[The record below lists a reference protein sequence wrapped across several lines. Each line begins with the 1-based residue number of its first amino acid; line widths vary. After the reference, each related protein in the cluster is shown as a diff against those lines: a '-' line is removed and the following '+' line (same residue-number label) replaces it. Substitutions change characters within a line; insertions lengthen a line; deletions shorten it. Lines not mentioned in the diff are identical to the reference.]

1 MDLTSSHFGDCS
13 ACFILKKCP
22 YLLNHA
28 FFWLFTLGP
37 ISRVKEKAHPNPSWF
52 MSFTFSQVASDLPS
66 SSCYRSLRYPASSDL
81 CSGSAGESRAIFW
94 PSPGSPRPDS
104 PGFTQGTIHCKDV
117 LGSTARF
124 GTQLG
129 IATHT
134 QGAAILAQPPGR
146 TGLLLRSGCSIC
158 SETNVHN
165 RSRAVIRELPRGAH
179 ILWGKSEWKLFGE
192 KNWI

>member
-1 MDLTSSHFGDCS
+1 MEWNGFPKSWHHINLWWVEFIPSAKPLREVEKCNRKSSSSMVMDLTPSLFGAFS
-13 ACFILKKCP
+13 ACFILKKCL

-28 FFWLFTLGP
+28 CFWLFTLGP

-66 SSCYRSLRYPASSDL
+66 SSRYRSLRYPASSDL

-117 LGSTARF
+117 LGSTA
-124 GTQLG
+124 
-129 IATHT
+129 
-134 QGAAILAQPPGR
+134 
-146 TGLLLRSGCSIC
+146 
-158 SETNVHN
+158 
-165 RSRAVIRELPRGAH
+165 
-179 ILWGKSEWKLFGE
+179 
-192 KNWI
+192 